1 MRTAKTLS
9 ALAALLIALLVPAAA
24 RADFGIEPGSV
35 TVTARNA
42 DGTIDTQA
50 GSHPASFVV
59 HFKLKTNPDGT
70 TEGGQ
75 MRNVIVDLPPGFSGD
90 PQAIPTCPRKLFEG
104 VLPACPVETQVGL
117 IHTTSPSIL
126 GAEIKL
132 PVYNLAP
139 PPGITAQ
146 LAFSGVELT
155 SLQPVSVNTESGYGI
170 HFAAINAPVEVSEIT
185 ETIWGVPAA
194 EYNDARR
201 GQLAAEENGVGGQ
214 PVPSTAPEKAFL
226 TLPASCGEAPKTTV
240 SVDSVQE
247 PTHYDSETVEALN
260 AADQPQPMSG
270 CAGVPFNPELSSQP
284 TSRLAT
290 NPSGLDFTLKLH
302 NDGLTSPHGIAE
314 TEPEKVAVTLPEGL
328 TINPSFA
335 SGVGTCSEAQY
346 KAEQLDSKAGE
357 NCPEGSKIGSLIV
370 HTPLL
375 EEPIEGALYLAAPY
389 TNRFGT
395 LGAMYMVGRAPE
407 RGFLLKQAGKI
418 EFDQSTGQITTTFED
433 LPPLAFSEF
442 KLHFREGARAPLS
455 TPQACGEYKTTA
467 LLTPFSSSTPVE
479 RTASFQIE
487 HGSEGGEC
495 PTGGTPPFKPGL
507 IAGSINNAAGR
518 FSPFNVRLF
527 RTDAEQ
533 EITHFSIKLPPG
545 VAAKL
550 AGIPFCSEAG
560 ISQALSRERV
570 SGGGRAE
577 IADPSCPAASDIGHS
592 LVGVGVGS
600 ALTYVPGSVY
610 LAGPYHGSAISIVAI
625 TPAVVGPF
633 DVGTVVVRQALRVD
647 PETGEVFVDAT
658 GSDPIPHIVDGIPV
672 RLRDIRA
679 YVDRPN
685 FAINPTGCNPTSTAS
700 TLLGSGTNFATEAD
714 DRPVTVA
721 TRYQA
726 ADCSALPF
734 KPKLSLKLRGATRR
748 GGNPALHAVLRMHG
762 IGEAGIERA
771 QVTLPHSEFIDNA
784 HFKTICTRVQFKAG
798 NVPGEKCPPGSIYG
812 KAKAYTPILSEALT
826 GPVYL
831 RSSEHEL
838 PDVVASLHSGEIDVV
853 LDGRIDS
860 VKGKLRTTFE
870 SVPDAPVS
878 AAVFDFSGAKKGL
891 FENSTNL
898 CAAPHRAIAAFTG
911 HNGKTH
917 DFNPVVKPTGCRKA
931 HHKKHKAHKR

>member
-1 MRTAKTLS
+1 MKTAKTLC
-9 ALAALLIALLVPAAA
+9 ALASLACALVAPSAAQA
-24 RADFGIEPGSV
+24 GFGIEPGSV
-35 TVTARNA
+35 SVTARNA
-42 DGTIDTQA
+42 DGTIDTRA
-50 GSHPASFVV
+50 GSHPAAFVV
-59 HFKLKTNPDGT
+59 HFKLNTEADGT
-70 TEGGQ
+70 SAGGL
-75 MRNVIVDLPPGFSGD
+75 MRNAVVDLPPGFTGN
-90 PQAIPTCPRKLFEG
+90 PQA
-104 VLPACPVETQVGL
+104 VPACSREDFDSGAVPHCPLGTQVGIL
-117 IHTTSPSIL
+117 HATTPGL
-126 GAEIKL
+126 GTIKG
-132 PVYNLAP
+132 PIYNMAP
-139 PPGITAQ
+139 PPGIATQ
-146 LAFSGVELT
+146 LGFSSVGLL
-155 SLQPVSVNTESGYGI
+155 SLQPVTVNTESGYGL
-170 HFAAINAPVEVSEIT
+170 HFSAVNTPIEITEVT

-194 EYNDARR
+194 SYNDAKR
-201 GQLAAEENGVGGQ
+201 GRQAAEDKPGTGL
-214 PVPSTAPEKAFL
+214 PSEAPEEAYL
-226 TLPASCGEAPKTTV
+226 TLPASCSEAPQVTLE
-240 SVDSVQE
+240 VDSVAD
-247 PTHYDSETVEALN
+247 PTHYSGETTTMRNASGEA
-260 AADQPQPMSG
+260 QPMSG
-270 CAGVPFNPELSSQP
+270 CDAVPFGPEFSSQP
-284 TSRLAT
+284 TSRLAS
-290 NPSGLDFTLKLH
+290 NPSGLDFNLKLP
-302 NDGLTSPHGIAE
+302 DRGLTSPNGTAE
-314 TEPEKVAVTLPEGL
+314 TEPEKVVVALPEGVA
-328 TINPSFA
+328 INPSFA
-335 SGVGTCSEAQY
+335 SGVGTCSKAQY
-346 KAEQLDSKAGE
+346 RAEQIDSKAGE
-357 NCPEGSKIGSLIV
+357 NCPEGSKIGSLLV

-389 TNRFGT
+389 ENKFGT

-433 LPPLAFSEF
+433 LPPLSFSEF

-495 PTGGTPPFKPGL
+495 PSGGTPPFKPGL

-560 ISQALSRERV
+560 IAQALARERI

-577 IADPSCPAASDIGHS
+577 IADPSCPAASNIGHS

-600 ALTYVPGSVY
+600 ALTYVPGTVY
-610 LAGPYHGSAISIVAI
+610 LAGPYHGSAISVVAI

-679 YVDRPN
+679 YVDRPS

-700 TLLGSGTNFATEAD
+700 TLLGSGTDFASEAD
-714 DRPVTVA
+714 DRPVTVT

-734 KPKLSLKLRGATRR
+734 KPKLALKLKGSTKR

-762 IGEAGIERA
+762 IGEAGIQRA

-798 NVPGEKCPPGSIYG
+798 KVPGEKCPPGSIYG
-812 KAKAYTPILSEALT
+812 KAKAYTPILSEPLS

-853 LDGRIDS
+853 LDGRVDS

-870 SVPDAPVS
+870 TIPDAPVS

-898 CAAPHRAIAAFTG
+898 CAAKHRAIAAFTG

-917 DFNPVVKPTGCRKA
+917 NFNPVVKPTGCRKA